1 MRLLPNVGP
10 LDSSF
15 PLFGTPSLRVVAR
28 GKGVPT
34 ARNGAVLTVEVTNLA
49 SRPVGVAS
57 VHVGYRYTNAFSEAL
72 FGRRTPEL
80 ELRELSGRTPLPA
93 TLGVGE
99 SVAWTASLQQL
110 AADVQERR
118 LTLGPHSPYLD
129 PRRIEAEILSGDRRG
144 RATVACRNVLSAW
157 SYRRLAIVVR
167 DDRGTLHKAKVRWQP
182 PGGAPPNPL
191 IPSLSRA

>member
-1 MRLLPNVGP
+1 MRLLPNLGP

-15 PLFGTPSLRVVAR
+15 PLFGTPRLRVVVR
-28 GKGVPT
+28 GKGVPA
-34 ARNGAVLTVEVTNLA
+34 ARNDAVLTIEVTNLS

-57 VHVGYRYTNAFSEAL
+57 VHVGYMYTNAVSEAV
-72 FGRRTPEL
+72 FGRRAPEL

-93 TLGVGE
+93 TLSVGE
-99 SVAWTASLQQL
+99 SVTWTASLEQL

-129 PRRIEAEILSGDRRG
+129 RRRFEAEILSGDRTR
-144 RATVACRNVLSAW
+144 RATVAVRNAVSAW
-157 SYRRLAIVVR
+157 SYRRLALVVR
-167 DDRGTLHKAKVRWQP
+167 DDRGTLYKAKVRWQP
-182 PGGAPPNPL
+182 PGGGPPHTR